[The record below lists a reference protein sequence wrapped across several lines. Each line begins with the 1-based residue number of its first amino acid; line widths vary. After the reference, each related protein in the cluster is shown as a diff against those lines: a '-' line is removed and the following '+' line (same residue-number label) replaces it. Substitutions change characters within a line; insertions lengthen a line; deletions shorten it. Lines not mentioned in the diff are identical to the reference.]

1 MGRLREGP
9 LDKLSTSS
17 LPVAPLKERVA
28 YEFKLILV
36 EQCKQKRAN
45 WSTNWPSYFDGVP
58 KGIKQKGKQ
67 SYLIEIPFE
76 LKTAA

>member
-1 MGRLREGP
+1 LEKP
-9 LDKLSTSS
+9 ID
-17 LPVAPLKERVA
+17 P
-28 YEFKLILV
+28 F
-36 EQCKQKRAN
+36 
-45 WSTNWPSYFDGVP
+45 YFSGVP

>member
-1 MGRLREGP
+1 VGFR
-9 LDKLSTSS
+9 
-17 LPVAPLKERVA
+17 
-28 YEFKLILV
+28 ILV
-36 EQCKQKRAN
+36 EGKLRIKTAGRLHGQ
-45 WSTNWPSYFDGVP
+45 PFLFFGVP